1 MEVLNYPC
9 MGQNDYYHIL
19 GVDPAA
25 SQAQIKLAYRKLAL
39 QYHPDRNTGNPSA
52 AAQMKTVNEAYAV
65 LSDPRKRREFD
76 AMRQTF
82 GSSAYG
88 HFRQSYSE
96 RDIFHG
102 SDINQIFEEV
112 SRTFGFRGFEDIFRE
127 FYGSG
132 FQSFEFRQ
140 PGAFGKAF
148 GFSSARK
155 SGSPQMP
162 KLPFGRGL
170 GKLIRYFLKRK
181 WGIELP
187 EKGADDHDVIRLS
200 SNLARTG
207 GKIHYLNRKKSKEL
221 VVNIPAG
228 IADGQQIRLRGMGAE
243 GRGGGEPGNLYVKVR
258 VRKSLAQII
267 RNFVRK

>member
-1 MEVLNYPC
+1 MEP
-9 MGQNDYYHIL
+9 NDYYHIL

-25 SQAQIKLAYRKLAL
+25 SQARIRQAYRNLAL
-39 QYHPDRNTGNPSA
+39 QYHPDRNRGNPEA
-52 AAQMKTVNEAYAV
+52 AARMKAVNEAYAV

-88 HFRQSYSE
+88 QFRQSYSE

-112 SRTFGFRGFEDIFRE
+112 SRTFGFRGFEDVFRE

-132 FQSFEFRQ
+132 FQSFEFRK

-148 GFSSARK
+148 VFSSSQKTGR
-155 SGSPQMP
+155 SPQIP
-162 KLPFGRGL
+162 GLPFSGGL

-181 WGIELP
+181 LGIELP
-187 EKGADDHDVIRLS
+187 EKGADEHDVIKLS
-200 SNLARTG
+200 SSLAQAG
-207 GKIHYLNRKKSKEL
+207 GKIRYFYRKKSKEL
-221 VVNIPAG
+221 LVDIPAG
-228 IADGQQIRLRGMGAE
+228 ITDGQQIRLRGMGAE
-243 GRGGGEPGNLYVKVR
+243 GKGGGEPGDLYVKVR
-258 VRKSLAQII
+258 VRKPLLQRIGD
-267 RNFVRK
+267 FFKK